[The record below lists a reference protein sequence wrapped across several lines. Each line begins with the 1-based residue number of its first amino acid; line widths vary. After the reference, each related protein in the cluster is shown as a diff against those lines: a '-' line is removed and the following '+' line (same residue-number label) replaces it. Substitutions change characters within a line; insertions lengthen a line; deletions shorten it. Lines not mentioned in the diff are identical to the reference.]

1 MTIKPRLDYTAKVRA
16 GVAMTSA
23 RDRELFARQLGLEP
37 GGAVQAL
44 ADLEA
49 FRMRWA
55 RAWCFPMRNSAGDVI
70 GLRTRGDDGA
80 KRATP
85 GSRAGLFFCPPRL
98 ASALPVLL
106 PEGPTSTLAA
116 LTLGLPAV
124 GRSSASMGAAETRE
138 AQRLLRGRDVVLLAE
153 NDVKPDGRWPG
164 REGAERA
171 ARALLLH
178 VRSVRVAFPPAGCK
192 DLRDWFALVL
202 RPATSCC

>member
-1 MTIKPRLDYTAKVRA
+1 
-16 GVAMTSA
+16 
-23 RDRELFARQLGLEP
+23 
-37 GGAVQAL
+37 
-44 ADLEA
+44 
-49 FRMRWA
+49 MRWA

-85 GSRAGLFFCPPRL
+85 GSRAGLFFCPHRL

-124 GRSSASMGAAETRE
+124 GRSSASMGEAETRE

-178 VRSVRVAFPPAGCK
+178 VRSARVAFPPAGCK
-192 DLRDWFALVL
+192 DLRDWVRAGASASDIMLLIEAAAPLTV
-202 RPATSCC
+202 AVGGDA